1 MRFTIPSKKGKRGKK
16 IDRNISNGCSSGDV
30 LNIQSL
36 CTLRARRQSYTYR
49 FGPICMRMRRGEE
62 VCAEASLDN
71 HPFLPHAALA
81 FASRLADFPRP
92 RRSSSLKRIVLAK
105 SLPSLS
111 LPTNYEIPFQV
122 LSQPRVVETFF
133 PFFFFFYILQKYT
146 CNLFI

>member
-133 PFFFFFYILQKYT
+133 PFFFFFLYFTKIYM
-146 CNLFI
+146 

>member
-133 PFFFFFYILQKYT
+133 PFFFFYILQKYT

>member
-1 MRFTIPSKKGKRGKK
+1 MEGTIAIYDSLKKRKKGKK

-105 SLPSLS
+105 SPPPSLS
-111 LPTNYEIPFQV
+111 PPITKFQP
-122 LSQPRVVETFF
+122 SP
-133 PFFFFFYILQKYT
+133 
-146 CNLFI
+146 